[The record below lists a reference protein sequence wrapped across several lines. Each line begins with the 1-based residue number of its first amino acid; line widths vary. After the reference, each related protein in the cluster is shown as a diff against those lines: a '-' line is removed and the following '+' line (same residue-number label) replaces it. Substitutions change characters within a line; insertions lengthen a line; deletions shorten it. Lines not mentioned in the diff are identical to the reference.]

1 MGAPTVEFPD
11 GTKVRGRGLARPA
24 PGGPDPDFGLYLG
37 TRRLRRKH
45 GGGVTWPQEWVTWPD
60 FLLPLHPKAAQASI
74 VALHERAKAGE
85 NVEVAC
91 YGGAGRTGTVMAC
104 LATLSGVPAED
115 AVAWVRANYNERAVE
130 TPWQRGWVKR
140 FADRLS

>member
-1 MGAPTVEFPD
+1 MVEFPD
-11 GTKVRGRGLARPA
+11 GTRVRGRGLARPV
-24 PGGPDPDFGLYLG
+24 PDGPEPDFGLYLG

-45 GGGVTWPQEWVTWPD
+45 GGGVTWPKEWITWPD
-60 FLLPLHPKAAQASI
+60 FLLPVHPKAARASI

-104 LATLSGVPAED
+104 LATLAGVPAGD
-115 AVAWVRANYNERAVE
+115 AVAWVRENYNERAVE
-130 TPWQRGWVKR
+130 TPWQRRWVGW
-140 FADRLS
+140 FARQS

>member
-1 MGAPTVEFPD
+1 MVVEFPD
-11 GTKVRGRGLARPA
+11 GTQVRGRGLARPA
-24 PGGPDPDFGLYLG
+24 PDGPDPDFGLYLG
-37 TRRLRRKH
+37 TSRLRRKH
-45 GGGVTWPQEWVTWPD
+45 GGGVTWPQEWITWPD
-60 FLLPLHPKAAQASI
+60 FLLPLHPEAARNSI

-104 LATLSGVPAED
+104 LATLSGVPAGE
-115 AVAWVRANYNERAVE
+115 AVAWVRRNYNERAVE